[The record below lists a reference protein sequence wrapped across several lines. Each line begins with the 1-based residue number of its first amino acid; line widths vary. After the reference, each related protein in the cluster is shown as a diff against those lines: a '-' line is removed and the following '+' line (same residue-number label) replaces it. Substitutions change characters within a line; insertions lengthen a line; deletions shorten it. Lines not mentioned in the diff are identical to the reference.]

1 MLIGS
6 DYRMP
11 NAATVNKS
19 TQSMANDAGGTF
31 ADIVNQKAVEAEDGI
46 DGGQ

>member
-1 MLIGS
+1 MLIS
-6 DYRMP
+6 NDYRMP

-19 TQSMANDAGGTF
+19 TQSMANDAGETF
-31 ADIVNQKAVEAEDGI
+31 ADIANQKAVEAEDGI

>member
-1 MLIGS
+1 MLIGN

-19 TQSMANDAGGTF
+19 TQSMANDAVGTF
-31 ADIVNQKAVEAEDGI
+31 ADTVNQKTAEAETKPV
-46 DGGQ
+46 